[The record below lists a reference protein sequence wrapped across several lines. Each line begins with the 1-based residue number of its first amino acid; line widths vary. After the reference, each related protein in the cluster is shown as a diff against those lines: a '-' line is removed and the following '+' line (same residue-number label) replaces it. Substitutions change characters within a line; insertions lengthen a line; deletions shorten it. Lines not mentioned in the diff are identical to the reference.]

1 MSCTPAYR
9 QDDQGSRA
17 RVSGRRDDLPLGDVS
32 GAHLNPAVTGMFAIR
47 RDCEWKRVPAYWAA
61 QVAGATLAA
70 TTLRAL
76 FGTVRSVGTSE
87 IHLTPLAG
95 LRRRGDSHHSAH
107 HCHSQHSPRTFDHRQ
122 RRSHPVGTT
131 LIACAM
137 IGGELTTASL
147 NPARSL
153 GPALVSG
160 HFQNLWIFI
169 AGPLTGAVI
178 GLTLVTVIR
187 TRSNDDEHTAAQ

>member
-1 MSCTPAYR
+1 
-9 QDDQGSRA
+9 
-17 RVSGRRDDLPLGDVS
+17 
-32 GAHLNPAVTGMFAIR
+32 
-47 RDCEWKRVPAYWAA
+47 
-61 QVAGATLAA
+61 
-70 TTLRAL
+70 
-76 FGTVRSVGTSE
+76 
-87 IHLTPLAG
+87 
-95 LRRRGDSHHSAH
+95 
-107 HCHSQHSPRTFDHRQ
+107 
-122 RRSHPVGTT
+122 
-131 LIACAM
+131 M

-153 GPALVSG
+153 GPAVVSG